1 MKIAFYTGRGKILDR
16 IIRKWTKSKYSHV
29 ELIINNISYSASSRD
44 GGVRKKFINYEAEN
58 WLIFD
63 LKNIF
68 DINLALKFL
77 NQNLG
82 QKYDLRCIIFSQIF
96 NLDKHNKD
104 KYFCSELIIEVL
116 KKSINDDKFVI
127 LENFSY
133 FSPERLYNYLYKY
146 NLLSDVEEN
155 Q

>member
-16 IIRKWTKSKYSHV
+16 VIRKWTKSKYSHV

-44 GGVRKKFINYEAEN
+44 GGVRKKTINYEAEN
-58 WLIFD
+58 WRIFD

-82 QKYDLRCIIFSQIF
+82 QKYDHKGIFLSQVI
-96 NLDKHNKD
+96 NLDKHNKN

-133 FSPERLYNYLYKY
+133 FSPERLYNYLNKY